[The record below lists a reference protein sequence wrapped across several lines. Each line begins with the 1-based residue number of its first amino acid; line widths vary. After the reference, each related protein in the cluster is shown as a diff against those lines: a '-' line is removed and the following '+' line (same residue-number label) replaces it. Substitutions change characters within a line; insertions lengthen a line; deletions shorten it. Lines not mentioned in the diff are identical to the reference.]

1 MYAVFVAHG
10 PFSVVAKA
18 MHHSRRSTLLS
29 RWLSNPN
36 KGWHSTTDDTYVME
50 GFQNVEIYNLM
61 MELLGIQALAAK
73 TNGTAGFWD
82 KYL

>member
-10 PFSVVAKA
+10 PFSAVAKA
-18 MHHSRRSTLLS
+18 IHHSRRSTLRS
-29 RWLSNPN
+29 RWFSNPN

-50 GFQNVEIYNLM
+50 GFQNVEIYNLVM
-61 MELLGIQALAAK
+61 KLLGIQAQAAK